1 MTSRIF
7 PRGLR
12 GSMITDG
19 EIAAFEV
26 GIKLGAL
33 FHQFIGTPVSV
44 KTKLSLEK
52 AMEEAMKNQPYVIE
66 AEVKIDEKMLRNS
79 LKNPFGYVSLEGK
92 MIYTRVR
99 IKFRNTSFTGVLEYS
114 SEIDYPEMKLVE

>member
-1 MTSRIF
+1 
-7 PRGLR
+7 
-12 GSMITDG
+12 MITDG

-33 FHQFIGTPVSV
+33 FHQFIGTPISV
-44 KTKLSLEK
+44 KTKPSLEK

-66 AEVKIDEKMLRNS
+66 AEVKIDEEMLRNS